1 MAITYDKLRSV
12 LEGVCLARYPG
23 PANSAKRIENCFKRS
38 EWFWLHKHEKW
49 EDGFV
54 RIIMTGEYRDKEFMQ
69 HCRNFGEGSAR
80 ILDEVRSIMTE
91 WEA

>member
-1 MAITYDKLRSV
+1 MTITYDKLYPV
-12 LEGVCLARYPG
+12 FEGVCLSQALG

-38 EWFWLHKHEKW
+38 KWFWLHKHEKW

-54 RIIMTGEYRDKEFMQ
+54 RIIMTGEYRNKEFMQ

-80 ILDEVRSIMTE
+80 ILDEVRAIMTE